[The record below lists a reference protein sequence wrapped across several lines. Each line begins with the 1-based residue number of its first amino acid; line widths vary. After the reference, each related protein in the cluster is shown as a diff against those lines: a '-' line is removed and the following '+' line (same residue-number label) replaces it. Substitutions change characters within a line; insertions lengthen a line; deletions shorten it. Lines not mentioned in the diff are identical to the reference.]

1 MPTASCGRRAWP
13 WSRDARR
20 TDRTPPENRPH
31 ENRNRQHSVNKD
43 WLEKDFYA
51 VLGVAKDA
59 TPAEIKKKYRS
70 LARELHPDKNPG
82 DKAAEE
88 RFKAV
93 SEAYD
98 VLSDDAK
105 RKEYDEARSLF
116 AGGGGFRPGGG
127 AGGYGGG
134 QQYNVEDL
142 FGQDS
147 GGFGEFLGG
156 IFNRGRARSPQPR
169 RGQDLESSLTLS
181 FDDALDGV
189 TVPLRLSSDAPCS
202 ACHGTGAKAG
212 TVPRVCPTCEGTGQ
226 TSRNA
231 GGFAFSD
238 PCVTCRG
245 RGLFVD
251 DPCPV
256 CHGSGR
262 GLSARTVQARIPAG
276 VKNGAR
282 IRLKGK
288 GGTGERG
295 GPNGDLLIDVAVTPD
310 PVFDRK
316 GDNLTVTVPVTFAE
330 AALGADIKVPTPR
343 GGSVTVKVPAGT
355 ANGRTFRVRGKGIR
369 RKDGTNADLLVTVEV
384 AVPQK
389 LSDDAREALQQYA
402 QATADHDPRTDLF
415 ALADRPRSSS

>member
-1 MPTASCGRRAWP
+1 
-13 WSRDARR
+13 
-20 TDRTPPENRPH
+20 
-31 ENRNRQHSVNKD
+31 VNKD

-51 VLGVAKDA
+51 LLGVSKDA
-59 TPAEIKKKYRS
+59 TADEIKKKYRK

-82 DKAAEE
+82 DKPAEE

-116 AGGGGFRPGGG
+116 AGGGFRPGGG
-127 AGGYGGG
+127 GGGGFGRG
-134 QQYNVEDL
+134 QQYDVDMGDL
-142 FGQDS
+142 FGEDS
-147 GGFGEFLGG
+147 GGFGDFLGG
-156 IFNRGRARSPQPR
+156 IFNRGRGGATRPAQPR

-189 TVPLRLSSDAPCS
+189 TVPLRLSTDAPCS
-202 ACHGTGAKAG
+202 SCHGTGARAG
-212 TVPRVCPTCEGTGQ
+212 TVPRMCPTCDGSGQ

-231 GGFAFSD
+231 GGFAFAD

-251 DPCPV
+251 DPCPS

-262 GLSARTVQARIPAG
+262 GLSSRTVQARIPAG
-276 VKNGAR
+276 VRNGAR

-288 GGTGERG
+288 GGAGERG
-295 GPNGDLLIDVAVTPD
+295 GPSGDLLVDVTIAAH

-316 GDNLTVTVPVTFAE
+316 GDNITVTVPITFTE
-330 AALGADIKVPTPR
+330 AALGADVSVPTPR
-343 GGSVTVKVPAGT
+343 GGSVKVKLPPGT

-369 RKDGTNADLLVTVEV
+369 RKDGTNGDLLATVEV
-384 AVPQK
+384 SVPQN
-389 LSDDAREALQQYA
+389 LTSEARDALQGYA
-402 QATADHDPRTDLF
+402 DQTADHDPRKDLF
-415 ALADRPRSSS
+415 ALAEGAAGSRGTS

>member
-1 MPTASCGRRAWP
+1 M
-13 WSRDARR
+13 
-20 TDRTPPENRPH
+20 
-31 ENRNRQHSVNKD
+31 NKD

-105 RKEYDEARSLF
+105 HKEYDEARSLF
-116 AGGGGFRPGGG
+116 AGGGFRPGNSGG
-127 AGGYGGG
+127 FGGGGFGGG
-134 QQYNVEDL
+134 QQYNVDDL
-142 FGQDS
+142 FAGQDS

-156 IFNRGRARSPQPR
+156 IFNRGRTTRSPQPR

-189 TVPLRLSSDAPCS
+189 TVPLRLSTDAPCNS
-202 ACHGTGAKAG
+202 CHGTGAKAG

-226 TSRNA
+226 TSRNQ

-288 GGTGERG
+288 GGPGEKG
-295 GPNGDLLIDVAVTPD
+295 GPSGDLLIDVTVAAH
-310 PVFDRK
+310 PVFERK
-316 GDNLTVTVPVTFAE
+316 GDNLSVTVPVTFTE
-330 AALGADIKVPTPR
+330 AALGADVRVPTPR

-369 RKDGTNADLLVTVEV
+369 RKDGTNGDLLATVEV
-384 AVPQK
+384 AVPQN
-389 LSDDAREALQQYA
+389 LSAQAREALLQYA
-402 QATADHDPRTDLF
+402 EATTDHDPRTDLF
-415 ALADRPRSSS
+415 ALADGSRSNP